1 MVMKYA
7 KVENEKTKACSVGTG
22 TDEKFYKSI
31 GMKKM
36 DVEPAHD
43 GTYYLKGYAP
53 TKPAPTTQ
61 ELIAQ
66 KEAEIEELT
75 SLQNARDIP
84 ALIRYKDNPEHKK
97 YIEAK
102 QFFDDREQKKDILKA
117 EIQKLKQG

>member
-7 KVENEKTKACSVGTG
+7 KVENEKTKVCSVGTG
-22 TDEKFYKSI
+22 TDEGFYKSI

-36 DVEPAHD
+36 DVEQGYD
-43 GTYYLKGYAP
+43 GAYYLKGYAP
-53 TKPAPTTQ
+53 TKPAPTVE

-84 ALIRYKDNPEHKK
+84 ALIRYQDEPEHEK

-102 QFFDDREQKKDILKA
+102 KFFDNREQKKDALKA